1 MLKPKTSV
9 RNERALL
16 YKRYTN
22 IETSSTTDVVYA
34 GWYGDYWI
42 FDKEINFFVSVDQK
56 ALDGTTKVVN
66 INTNGN
72 NYKYGDLI
80 FSYYD
85 ETYTYKP
92 GLLNQNVEA
101 KNVWHI
107 NSYFYD
113 SETGQILEDL
123 VKNRTFDNLTSSSI
137 AKYQLNKYIYSGS
150 FDYMVRGDIDEV
162 DTQPIKGLITPLTT
176 MQIRYFDDSINL
188 NHEDL
193 VVIDGILY
201 AVESTS
207 KTQKRVPKKYNIYYA
222 TLNSIL

>member
-9 RNERALL
+9 RNPRALL

-22 IETSSTTDVVYA
+22 IETSSTTDIVYR

-42 FDKEINFFVSVDQK
+42 FDKETNFFVSVDPK
-56 ALDGTTKVVN
+56 ALDGTTKFVD
-66 INTNGN
+66 IPTNGEN
-72 NYKYGDLI
+72 LKFGNII

-85 ETYTYKP
+85 KTFTYKQ
-92 GLLNQNVEA
+92 GLENQDVKAED
-101 KNVWHI
+101 VWQI
-107 NSYFYD
+107 NNYFYD
-113 SETGQILEDL
+113 ETTGQLLEDL
-123 VKNRTFDNLTSSSI
+123 VKSRSFINLSSSSI

-162 DTQPIKGLITPLTT
+162 ETQPIKGLITPLTT
-176 MQIRYFDDSINL
+176 MQIRYFDDSIKL
-188 NHEDL
+188 DHDDF
-193 VVIDGILY
+193 VVIDGVLY
-201 AVESTS
+201 AVESVS

>member
-9 RNERALL
+9 RNPRALL

-22 IETSSTTDVVYA
+22 IETSSTTDIVYR

-42 FDKEINFFVSVDQK
+42 FDKETNFFVSVDPK
-56 ALDGTTKVVN
+56 ALDGTTKFVD
-66 INTNGN
+66 IPTNGEN
-72 NYKYGDLI
+72 LKFGNII

-85 ETYTYKP
+85 KTFTYKP
-92 GLLNQNVEA
+92 GLENQDVKAED
-101 KNVWHI
+101 VWQI
-107 NSYFYD
+107 NDYFYD
-113 SETGQILEDL
+113 ETTGQLLEDL
-123 VKNRTFDNLTSSSI
+123 VKSRSFTNLSSSSI

-162 DTQPIKGLITPLTT
+162 ETQPIKGLITPLTT
-176 MQIRYFDDSINL
+176 MQIRYFDDSIKL
-188 NHEDL
+188 DHDDF
-193 VVIDGILY
+193 VVIDGVLY
-201 AVESTS
+201 AVESVS